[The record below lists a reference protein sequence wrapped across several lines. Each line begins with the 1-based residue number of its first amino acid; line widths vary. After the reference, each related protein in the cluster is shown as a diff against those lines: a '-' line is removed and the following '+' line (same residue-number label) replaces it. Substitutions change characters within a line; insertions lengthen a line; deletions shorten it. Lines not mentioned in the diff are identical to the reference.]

1 MNCRVYSDRI
11 TIEQDF
17 SIIDNKLVY
26 GEGDRPFGPILQNAL
41 VNHRPHEVA
50 FSKLS
55 DRVPLEELDAICN
68 ILTDNSNNISTLI
81 FLFSKGHQLQ
91 HLLRR
96 LVKNV
101 SCHTLIIKLCSGFNW
116 QDDVAEFIRQ
126 TESLQTVRFT
136 EIQITHER
144 LRNAIIAS
152 SSLVEL
158 EFTLDNSDRHTLGA
172 LSILIS
178 NGHLRTLRVSGSHIR
193 LSSIRNIKDSLK
205 NNTALETFQLRDIS
219 EPTSWLGRPYYNTPV
234 TVQLPDYLDI
244 LGYKVDLQEIVSSN
258 HTLKNINSS
267 FTEIVSSNHTLKN
280 INSSLMI
287 HPNAESL
294 MKCLEINSLN
304 ISIESKI
311 KKKILLNSEALER
324 FVESISDIN
333 EKDNKGKK
341 DDEGRRK
348 MHSGWL
354 FISWL
359 GQHNIDKEMEI
370 LSFTWLFKYLSMCD
384 VIREAT
390 GGGYVSPLY
399 YS

>member
-1 MNCRVYSDRI
+1 MNCRFYDGRV
-11 TIEQDF
+11 TIEEDF
-17 SIIDNKLVY
+17 SIINNKLVY
-26 GEGDRPFGPILQNAL
+26 GEGDQPFGLILQNAL
-41 VNHRPHEVA
+41 VNHRPREVA
-50 FSKLS
+50 FSHLS
-55 DRVPLEELDAICN
+55 DRVQLEELNAICN

-81 FLFSKGHQLQ
+81 FLFSKGRPLQ

-96 LVKNV
+96 LTNNV
-101 SCHTLIIKLCSGFNW
+101 SCRTLVIKQCSGFNW

-126 TESLQTVRFT
+126 TERLQTVRFK

-158 EFTLDNSDRHTLGA
+158 EFTLDNSDSHTLGA

-234 TVQLPDYLDI
+234 TVQLSDYLDI
-244 LGYKVDLQEIVSSN
+244 LGYKEIASTN

-294 MKCLEINSLN
+294 MKCLEINRLN
-304 ISIESKI
+304 ISTKSKI

-324 FVESISDIN
+324 FVVSISTIN
-333 EKDNKGKK
+333 KKDNKGKK

-348 MHSGWL
+348 MQSGWL
-354 FISWL
+354 FIYWL
-359 GQHNIDKEMEI
+359 GQHNIDEEMEI
-370 LSFTWLFKYLSMCD
+370 LSLRLLFKYLSLCD
-384 VIREAT
+384 VIREAI
-390 GGGYVSPLY
+390 GGEYVSPL
-399 YS
+399 SNTTSM

>member
-26 GEGDRPFGPILQNAL
+26 GEGDQPFGPILQNAL

-50 FSKLS
+50 FSNLS

-68 ILTDNSNNISTLI
+68 ILTDNSNNISTLL

-96 LVKNV
+96 LVNNV

-178 NGHLRTLRVSGSHIR
+178 NGHLRRLRVSGSHIG

-244 LGYKVDLQEIVSSN
+244 LGYKEIVSSN
-258 HTLKNINSS
+258 HTLKNIN
-267 FTEIVSSNHTLKN
+267 F
-280 INSSLMI
+280 SLMI

-294 MKCLEINSLN
+294 MKCLEINTLN

-311 KKKILLNSEALER
+311 KKKILLNSKALER
-324 FVESISDIN
+324 FVISISNIN
-333 EKDNKGKK
+333 EEDSKGKK

-348 MHSGWL
+348 MHSGCS
-354 FISWL
+354 FIYWL
-359 GQHNIDKEMEI
+359 GQHNIEKEMEI

-384 VIREAT
+384 VIREAI
-390 GGGYVSPLY
+390 GGEYVSPLY

>member
-258 HTLKNINSS
+258 HNTLKNINSS

-294 MKCLEINSLN
+294 MKCLEINTLN

-359 GQHNIDKEMEI
+359 GQHNIDEEMEI
-370 LSFTWLFKYLSMCD
+370 LSLRWLFKYLS
-384 VIREAT
+384 EAI
-390 GGGYVSPLY
+390 GGEYVSPLY

>member
-178 NGHLRTLRVSGSHIR
+178 NGHLRRLRVSGSHIG

-244 LGYKVDLQEIVSSN
+244 LGYKEIVSSN

-294 MKCLEINSLN
+294 MKCLEINRLN
-304 ISIESKI
+304 ISTKSKI

-370 LSFTWLFKYLSMCD
+370 LSFTWLFKYLS
-384 VIREAT
+384 EAI
-390 GGGYVSPLY
+390 GGEYVSPLY

>member
-68 ILTDNSNNISTLI
+68 ILTDNSNNISIST
-81 FLFSKGHQLQ
+81 FLFLFLEGHQLQ

-96 LVKNV
+96 LANNV
-101 SCHTLIIKLCSGFNW
+101 SCHTLLIKLCSGFNW

-136 EIQITHER
+136 EIQITHDR

-178 NGHLRTLRVSGSHIR
+178 NGHLRTLRVSGSHIG

-244 LGYKVDLQEIVSSN
+244 LGYKEIVSSN
-258 HTLKNINSS
+258 LTLKNINSS

-294 MKCLEINSLN
+294 MKCLEINTLN

>member
-26 GEGDRPFGPILQNAL
+26 GEGDQPFGPILQNAL
-41 VNHRPHEVA
+41 VKHRPHEVA

-55 DRVPLEELDAICN
+55 DGVSLEELDAICN

-136 EIQITHER
+136 EIQITHDR

-178 NGHLRTLRVSGSHIR
+178 NGHLRTLRVSGSHIG

-244 LGYKVDLQEIVSSN
+244 LGYKEIVSSN
-258 HTLKNINSS
+258 LTLKNINSS

-294 MKCLEINSLN
+294 MKCLEINTLN

-324 FVESISDIN
+324 FVESISTIN
-333 EKDNKGKK
+333 KKDNKGKK
-341 DDEGRRK
+341 DNEGRRK
-348 MHSGWL
+348 MQSGWL
-354 FISWL
+354 FIYWL
-359 GQHNIDKEMEI
+359 GQHNIDEEMEI
-370 LSFTWLFKYLSMCD
+370 LSLRWLFKYLSSCD
-384 VIREAT
+384 VIREAI
-390 GGGYVSPLY
+390 GGEYVSPLY

>member
-1 MNCRVYSDRI
+1 MNCRVNSDRI
-11 TIEQDF
+11 TIEQDV

-26 GEGDRPFGPILQNAL
+26 GEGDQPLGPILQNAL
-41 VNHRPHEVA
+41 VEHRPHEVA

-55 DRVPLEELDAICN
+55 DGVSLEELDAICN
-68 ILTDNSNNISTLI
+68 ILTENSNNISIST
-81 FLFSKGHQLQ
+81 FLFLFLEGHQLI

-96 LVKNV
+96 LANNV
-101 SCHTLIIKLCSGFNW
+101 SCHTLLIKLCSGFNW

-136 EIQITHER
+136 QIQITHER
-144 LRNAIIAS
+144 FRNAIIAS

-158 EFTLDNSDRHTLGA
+158 EFTLDNSDRHNLGA

-178 NGHLRTLRVSGSHIR
+178 NCHLRILRVSGSHIR
-193 LSSIRNIKDSLK
+193 LSSIKDSLK

-219 EPTSWLGRPYYNTPV
+219 EPNTPV

-244 LGYKVDLQEIVSSN
+244 LGYKVNLREIVSSN
-258 HTLKNINSS
+258 HTLKNIN
-267 FTEIVSSNHTLKN
+267 F
-280 INSSLMI
+280 SLMI

-294 MKCLEINSLN
+294 MKCLDINTLN

-324 FVESISDIN
+324 FVVSISNIN
-333 EKDNKGKK
+333 EEDNKGKK

-390 GGGYVSPLY
+390 GGE
-399 YS
+399 

>member
-1 MNCRVYSDRI
+1 MNCRFYDDRV

-26 GEGDRPFGPILQNAL
+26 GEGDQPFGLILQNAL
-41 VNHRPHEVA
+41 VKHRPREVA
-50 FSKLS
+50 FSHLS
-55 DRVPLEELDAICN
+55 DRVQLEELNAICN

-81 FLFSKGHQLQ
+81 FLFSKGRPLQ

-96 LVKNV
+96 LANNV
-101 SCHTLIIKLCSGFNW
+101 SCRTLVIKQCSGFNW
-116 QDDVAEFIRQ
+116 QDDVAKFIRQ

-234 TVQLPDYLDI
+234 TVQLSDYLDI
-244 LGYKVDLQEIVSSN
+244 LGYKEIA
-258 HTLKNINSS
+258 
-267 FTEIVSSNHTLKN
+267 SSNHTLKN

-304 ISIESKI
+304 ISTESKI

-324 FVESISDIN
+324 FVVSISTIN
-333 EKDNKGKK
+333 KKDNKGKK

-348 MHSGWL
+348 MQSGWF
-354 FISWL
+354 FIYWL
-359 GQHNIDKEMEI
+359 GQHNIDEEMEI
-370 LSFTWLFKYLSMCD
+370 LSLRWLFKYLSLCD
-384 VIREAT
+384 VIR
-390 GGGYVSPLY
+390 SNRR
-399 YS
+399 